1 MEGGL
6 FLLTLSLRFEAIISQ
21 IPGTVSSDFH
31 LVLSS
36 SGKAFFGKCTFPGYA
51 RRGPTALRGPLRDI
65 RVMYEEE
72 QLKLSAGSLC
82 TIFADLLFYLFHLL
96 HFLTML
102 SCQEHA
108 LHQKEDTKHRRHGDI
123 GPPGLIQTQRRNDV
137 LNGA

>member
-1 MEGGL
+1 MEGVL

-31 LVLSS
+31 LDLSS
-36 SGKAFFGKCTFPGYA
+36 SGNALFPENA

-72 QLKLSAGSLC
+72 QLKLSAGRLR
-82 TIFADLLFYLFHLL
+82 TIFADLVFYLFHLL